1 IQDLLDNTTALGDLS
16 HCLDRD
22 FKHVKN
28 WSHFAFVLGVPADV
42 IRTCN
47 LYLEHSPTR
56 KLFEYLEVTRP
67 HLIIEQLRDALIKNK
82 EKPRFDVHDKIKEF
96 GSNER
101 VSEVITNSESDIL
114 DKIAL
119 NLDSATKS
127 SSNWK
132 DLGKELGV
140 KCDKLKLFEMYN
152 NYNPTVALLRY
163 IYATSQ
169 EQEHISLGVIM
180 EYLKQMKREDVLI
193 EVRNVISSKGIQCV
207 NAKAKDVFQLGSE
220 LLENTSQMLNRD
232 TAGVD
237 GWRVLA
243 RHLIYAHCIDDKDG
257 NGIDIIKKLEPPQPQ
272 DIHSPTKEIIEW
284 LAASR
289 TETTIDSL
297 VGALEKIRR
306 NDAVGILFS
315 HFSRASEGIS
325 SIGEL
330 AVKILTT
337 CGLLAPSQK
346 EKDKVKELFKN
357 LDRNCV
363 LILDNIDHMFH
374 ASEAINLSSTSSTIS
389 EDFPWK
395 QSKETPR
402 SHRKEDQIM
411 AACKGKGIE
420 ITEKMLKRSHSKKDQ
435 IMVAMGYND
444 LAGAYSYLSDSY
456 GTAIQI
462 REKQVLPVYAEHLG
476 IHVFAASAL
485 SHLSHDYSALQ
496 RYDEALKA
504 CNTALSYRRSL
515 LGEHQETARSLSDM
529 GHILSEQGI
538 CIDSCENPDKN
549 FEEALKYH
557 EEALIMR
564 QHILDT
570 PEETMQT
577 HEEIACILRS
587 LRREDEAR
595 EHENKIAELV
605 KSIKKLD
612 KPHLN

>member
-1 IQDLLDNTTALGDLS
+1 MDQ
-16 HCLDRD
+16 
-22 FKHVKN
+22 
-28 WSHFAFVLGVPADV
+28 
-42 IRTCN
+42 
-47 LYLEHSPTR
+47 
-56 KLFEYLEVTRP
+56 
-67 HLIIEQLRDALIKNK
+67 
-82 EKPRFDVHDKIKEF
+82 EF

-101 VSEVITNSESDIL
+101 VSEVITNSKSDIL

-132 DLGKELGV
+132 DLGKKLGV

-163 IYATSQ
+163 LYATSQ

-193 EVRNVISSKGIQCV
+193 EVRNAIRSKGIQCINTV
-207 NAKAKDVFQLGSE
+207 HAKDVFQLGSE

-243 RHLIYAHCIDDKDG
+243 RHLIDDHFIDDKDD
-257 NGIDIIKKLEPPQPQ
+257 NGIDIDIIKKLEPPQPQ
-272 DIHSPTKEIIEW
+272 DIHSPTKEIIKW

-289 TETTIDSL
+289 TETTIDNL

-315 HFSRASEGIS
+315 HFPRAS
-325 SIGEL
+325 
-330 AVKILTT
+330 
-337 CGLLAPSQK
+337 
-346 EKDKVKELFKN
+346 
-357 LDRNCV
+357 
-363 LILDNIDHMFH
+363 
-374 ASEAINLSSTSSTIS
+374 
-389 EDFPWK
+389 
-395 QSKETPR
+395 
-402 SHRKEDQIM
+402 
-411 AACKGKGIE
+411 
-420 ITEKMLKRSHSKKDQ
+420 
-435 IMVAMGYND
+435 
-444 LAGAYSYLSDSY
+444 GAYSYLSDSY

-462 REKQVLPVYAEHLG
+462 REKQVLSVYAEHLG

-538 CIDSCENPDKN
+538 DSCENPDKN
-549 FEEALKYH
+549 FEEALRYH
-557 EEALIMR
+557 EEALSMR